1 MSQHKYHTTH
11 NQLKATKVHYS
22 TGNQRTRSKDED
34 DEDDEEYSD
43 TSSQFSLSSF
53 GKKTV
58 LTEGSSTTVKNGM
71 FRNSHCILLKT
82 D

>member
-1 MSQHKYHTTH
+1 MAYFNVLAKYH

-22 TGNQRTRSKDED
+22 TGNKRTRSK